1 MKNFNAETYLTDQNI
16 SDTITWLLQHQD
28 CFDEFHF
35 NVNTQELTVIH
46 AAGTDIIRAGQFLN
60 ARYGILVTSL

>member
-1 MKNFNAETYLTDQNI
+1 MKNFSTETYVVDDNFQ
-16 SDTITWLLQHQD
+16 DTITWLLQHQD
-28 CFDEFHF
+28 CFDELRFD
-35 NVNTQELTVIH
+35 VLTQELTVIH